1 MALAILSFSA
11 YARRDEGSY
20 ELENNCTEADYDLGL
35 CEEGRR
41 LRYIDDD
48 NEADFCAAKG
58 MMWDAD
64 EGECIDGRR
73 LVDGSRRLRGDEE
86 GVEEKPEGDDCTE
99 EDGCEGHRLLE
110 KWSDRDNKENTIPE
124 ESEDDGERRL
134 AGASTDDGKC
144 RRKGK
149 RCLDD
154 EEASEE
160 DEWDYERE
168 EDHGDAQHDHDGN
181 RRLNDS

>member
-1 MALAILSFSA
+1 MGYNVNFKLCMALAILSFSA

-73 LVDGSRRLRGDEE
+73 LTEGDRRLRGDEE
-86 GVEEKPEGDDCTE
+86 GSVEKDEGDDCTE
-99 EDGCEGHRLLE
+99 EDGCEGHR
-110 KWSDRDNKENTIPE
+110 
-124 ESEDDGERRL
+124 RL
-134 AGASTDDGKC
+134 ANGSVEC
-144 RRKGK
+144 RRGKKGN

-154 EEASEE
+154 EEFGEE
-160 DEWDYERE
+160 DDY
-168 EDHGDAQHDHDGN
+168 
-181 RRLNDS
+181 